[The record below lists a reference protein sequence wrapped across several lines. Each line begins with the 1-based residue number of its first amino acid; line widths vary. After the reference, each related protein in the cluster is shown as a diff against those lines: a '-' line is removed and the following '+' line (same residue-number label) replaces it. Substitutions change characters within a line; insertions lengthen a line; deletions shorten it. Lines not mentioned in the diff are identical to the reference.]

1 MSHFIDCAKSMANQ
15 LLKLFRTFR
24 ALRFKEQKTL
34 IVNTI
39 KHHLIA
45 SFTCLGVFIIA
56 GGCVLFPP
64 TGRIVIIGPEMR
76 NGLELLENTS
86 TGKELIKKARRSTK
100 GSPIFLTLGNTTK
113 NDLVD
118 KQGNTVIGMTRTY
131 FKNIANQFVSNGVFV
146 TSNQDILT
154 RPDLIALNIAFELE
168 NVIYAMKNP
177 GVEFADDS
185 PLAWQTLENVAV
197 ELGLISKK
205 P

>member
-118 KQGNTVIGMTRTY
+118 KLGNTVIGMTRTY

>member
-1 MSHFIDCAKSMANQ
+1 
-15 LLKLFRTFR
+15 
-24 ALRFKEQKTL
+24 
-34 IVNTI
+34 
-39 KHHLIA
+39 
-45 SFTCLGVFIIA
+45 
-56 GGCVLFPP
+56 
-64 TGRIVIIGPEMR
+64 
-76 NGLELLENTS
+76 
-86 TGKELIKKARRSTK
+86 
-100 GSPIFLTLGNTTK
+100 
-113 NDLVD
+113 
-118 KQGNTVIGMTRTY
+118 MTRTY

>member
-1 MSHFIDCAKSMANQ
+1 MANQ

>member
-64 TGRIVIIGPEMR
+64 TGRIVIICPEMR